1 MKLRLLLLCGGLYA
15 VVIVL
20 VRWKHGG
27 DLVNEIALSGRL
39 LSGEPLYQT
48 GPAHWTLWPPFA
60 ALLLVPFVP
69 VASASLPVA
78 LGLWSVLQVA
88 CLVAALWLAR
98 RWGWRAALLAL
109 AATAMPIQTDLEHR
123 NLNTLL
129 LLLII
134 AATADL
140 EDERDTRAGIWLGL
154 ATALKAFPAL
164 FFVYLA
170 LRRRWRAL
178 AVGVGVAAAAT
189 LVPLLAHGLDAG
201 ITAARDWFALTLD
214 QSRWQLSA
222 NDQSLRA
229 LAVRLGWPPLIAAG
243 LAVLSLTAIPLVARR
258 EAPGRF
264 LAGSAV
270 TALAAVLVAPVTWVH
285 YFVLAFPAWVAL
297 LAGPG
302 QRVQNGAMWLAA
314 IATSGW
320 LTLGQGPLRRALHDA
335 NLYTWGALLLL
346 LLLVTQSGDRQPRA
360 Q

>member
-1 MKLRLLLLCGGLYA
+1 LKLRLLLLCGGLYA

-20 VRWKHGG
+20 LRLKHGG
-27 DLVNEIALSGRL
+27 DLVNEIALSQRL
-39 LSGEPLYQT
+39 LTGEPLYQT

-69 VASASLPVA
+69 VASASQPVA
-78 LGLWSVLQVA
+78 LGLWSVVQVA

-98 RWGWRAALLAL
+98 RWGWRPALLAL

-129 LLLII
+129 LLLIV

-140 EDERDTRAGIWLGL
+140 EDERDTRAGLWLGL

-164 FFVYLA
+164 FLLYLA

-178 AVGVGVAAAAT
+178 AVGVGVAAVAT
-189 LVPLLAHGLDAG
+189 LVPLLAHGLNAG
-201 ITAARDWFALTLD
+201 ITAGRDWLALTLD

-229 LAVRLGWPPLIAAG
+229 L
-243 LAVLSLTAIPLVARR
+243 VLSLAAIPLVARR
-258 EAPGRF
+258 ETPGRF
-264 LAGSAV
+264 LAGSAA

-297 LAGPG
+297 LAGPDG
-302 QRVQNGAMWLAA
+302 RGTPTIRRAGIWLAA

-346 LLLVTQSGDRQPRA
+346 LLLVTQLGDRQPRA